1 MQNNNRLMIGVT
13 GSIASGKSSFCR
25 ILKEYGFE
33 SINSDEIVSEL
44 YQKDGTAYRAIVALG
59 IDNLKKEN
67 GEIDKE
73 NLRKLIFNDPVMKQ
87 KIEALV
93 HPLVLEEINSRVQK
107 SIKTKFVIEV
117 PLLFEAKLEK
127 IFNLIVSVFAEKET
141 IIKNTEKK
149 YNITRLEAE
158 KILSSQMDIE
168 EKMKKSD
175 FVIMNTGTI
184 EDLRVKAL
192 ELLEKLA
199 CFI

>member
-59 IDNLKKEN
+59 IDNLRKEN
-67 GEIDKE
+67 GELDKE

-93 HPLVLEEINSRVQK
+93 HPLVLEEINSRIQK

-199 CFI
+199 CFT